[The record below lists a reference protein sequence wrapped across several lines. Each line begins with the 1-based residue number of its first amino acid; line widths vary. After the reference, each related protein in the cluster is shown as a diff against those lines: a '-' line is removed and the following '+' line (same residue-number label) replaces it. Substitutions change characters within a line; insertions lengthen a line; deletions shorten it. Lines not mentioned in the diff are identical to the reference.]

1 MKLLLSSILV
11 LITYFSFGQELSK
24 IKVTVPN
31 KTDEVFISGNQEN
44 LGNWKP
50 DKIKL
55 NRVSEFEREIS
66 LDLSY
71 PSEFKFTR
79 GSWET
84 EGYTSNYWEVKSNL
98 KITGNTSTIYSYK
111 ILSWKDS
118 KQDVGSFNFDF
129 KITNNFSPTF
139 DETRTIGIKLPKD
152 YNPLKK
158 YPVVY
163 VLDANTLLKPYLLSI
178 ELLSEKFISEDGT
191 DYGRD
196 NIPEII
202 IVGVF
207 HNNRGY
213 ETGPKF
219 DYSTDKSLYTEG
231 SEKLKNYLFNELV
244 PMINSQYQTSGYNSI
259 VGHSNTGHFVLNLP
273 FFKNNP
279 FENIVALSVNSES
292 EYFKNMIFD
301 YVRTSKENVFI
312 GYGTLDDGFN
322 ELGEK
327 LNDKI
332 ENEEISNSNL
342 KVESFEGS
350 HNQLPSLA
358 SSSSIKFLFRHYKNF
373 TNFND
378 KSTLPDFTLSKYL
391 EEYKKENK
399 KYGLST
405 EIKGFDLFSLA
416 EMSVKKN
423 DIKLFRNIVD
433 YSNSQIDKIQ
443 NHYIFWLSLEC
454 KDYETS
460 DRMIDI
466 LSKTKIEEDF
476 FLTYVNFPLYSNYLL
491 QVKKSPD
498 TLFRLLNHMYENSEE
513 YKLEFSYYCA
523 KVLIESN
530 TQKSKSK
537 SFLQFCRKNFKEN
550 RIFKLEDLDR
560 LSNKH

>member
-1 MKLLLSSILV
+1 MKLLISSILV
-11 LITYFSFGQELSK
+11 LITFSSFSQELSK

-31 KTDEVFISGNQEN
+31 KTDEVFITGNQEN

-139 DETRTIGIKLPKD
+139 NETRTIGIKLPNN

-163 VLDANTLLKPYLLSI
+163 VLDANTLLKPFLLSI
-178 ELLSEKFISEDGT
+178 ELLSEKFIGESGT

-213 ETGPKF
+213 ETEPKF
-219 DYSTDKSLYTEG
+219 DYSTDKSLYLKG

-244 PMINSQYQTSGYNSI
+244 PMINSQYQTSEHNSI
-259 VGHSNTGHFVLNLP
+259 VGHSNTGHLVLNLP
-273 FFKNNP
+273 FFNNNP
-279 FENIVALSVNSES
+279 FKNIVALSVNSES

-301 YVRTSKENVFI
+301 YVKTSKENVFL

-332 ENEEISNSNL
+332 KNNEISNSNL

-350 HNQLPSLA
+350 HNQLPALA
-358 SSSSIKFLFRHYKNF
+358 TSSSVKFLFRHYKNF
-373 TNFND
+373 TNFNY
-378 KSTLPDFTLSKYL
+378 KSSLPDFSISKYC
-391 EEYKKENK
+391 EEYKEENK
-399 KYGLST
+399 KYGLS
-405 EIKGFDLFSLA
+405 IDVSSSDLFNFA
-416 EMSVKKN
+416 EKLVKRN
-423 DIKLFRNIVD
+423 NIELFRKVIE
-433 YSNSQIDKIQ
+433 YSNNQNDKIP
-443 NHYIFWLSLEC
+443 NHLIFWLSLQC

-460 DRMIDI
+460 DKMIEI
-466 LSKTKIEEDF
+466 ISKTEIEEDYYH
-476 FLTYVNFPLYSNYLL
+476 LYADFPLYSNYLL

-498 TLFRLLNHMYENSEE
+498 TLFRLINHMYENSEE

-550 RIFKLEDLDR
+550 RIFKLEDLDM
-560 LSNKH
+560 LSTKR